1 MLARRLGTA
10 GALAALLTSAAIARA
25 AGPLG
30 PEGSTIATSD
40 YRVDLTQ
47 GVVLAGTR
55 VLGLAGAYVAIA
67 EGVDGN
73 AQNPVAPAMRPVHS
87 FDHTDYDLGFGLTFP
102 AAVSGNDLFNSGDR
116 TSVSASQSDALFLD
130 LAANLQ
136 VGRWG
141 VGASI
146 HYTTFEMAAADGQSL
161 GLNARFGGVRLQVAR
176 SWFDGQFL
184 LGLGSRGTGLLVENR
199 DPEPGEPKQ
208 LFHIEGAA
216 AELGAMFRPNGDPY
230 RVGVAVRSAV
240 ITNQLSADVP
250 KDGAG
255 DRVVTRNGV
264 DLYLP
269 NEVTLPWDIDV
280 GLAVQLGPRP
290 LNPRW
295 VDPDEAL
302 ARLDRYLRW
311 KELERA
317 RRERALAAERP
328 SAARQAALGAES
340 ASDAGLDELHRER
353 AQRTL
358 RERLRQR
365 EKAMERFYF
374 LISTALLITG
384 PVRNSVG
391 VESFIERRVQRS
403 GRKATYTPRV
413 GVETEVVPHWLKL
426 RAGSYGEPTR
436 FESRGAR
443 ARLHGTLGLDQK
455 LFPWTV
461 FGIFDEDTQWRLA
474 AALDGA
480 RHYFSWGLSVGVWR

>member
-1 MLARRLGTA
+1 MSCLGAFALVALGA
-10 GALAALLTSAAIARA
+10 GSARA

-73 AQNPVAPAMRPVHS
+73 SQNPVAPAVRSTHS
-87 FDHTDYDLGFGLTFP
+87 HDHVDYDLGFGLTFP

-116 TSVSASQSDALFLD
+116 TTVSASQSDALFLD
-130 LAANLQ
+130 IAANLQ
-136 VGRWG
+136 MGRWG
-141 VGASI
+141 VGASL
-146 HYTTFEMAAADGQSL
+146 HYTTFEVAEPGGPSL
-161 GLNARFGGVRLQVAR
+161 GLNARFGGIRLQVAR
-176 SWFDGQFL
+176 SWLDGQFL
-184 LGLGSRGTGLLVENR
+184 FGLGSRGTGMVVENK
-199 DPEPGEPKQ
+199 DPEPGEPSE

-216 AELGAMFRPNGDPY
+216 LEMGALLRPNDAPY
-230 RVGVAVRSAV
+230 RIGVATRSAV
-240 ITNQLSADVP
+240 ITNELKADVP
-250 KDGAG
+250 KNAAG
-255 DRVVTRNGV
+255 DRVITRNTT

-269 NEVTLPWDIDV
+269 NEVALPWDVDV

-295 VDPDEAL
+295 VDPDAAL
-302 ARLDRYLRW
+302 ERLDRYLRW
-311 KELERA
+311 KELERRRRKRA
-317 RRERALAAERP
+317 LEQPGSPTREAALQAELESDDAVDRVHRERALR
-328 SAARQAALGAES
+328 SVR
-340 ASDAGLDELHRER
+340 DELKRRSKEL
-353 AQRTL
+353 A
-358 RERLRQR
+358 
-365 EKAMERFYF
+365 RFYV
-374 LISTALLITG
+374 LVSSSLLITG
-384 PVRNSVG
+384 PVRNAVG

-403 GRKATYTPRV
+403 GRKVTYTPRV
-413 GVETEVVPHWLKL
+413 GVETELVPHWLKV

-455 LFPWTV
+455 LFPWTA
-461 FGIFDEDTQWRLA
+461 FGLFEDGTEWRLA

-480 RHYFSWGLSVGVWR
+480 RHYFSWGLSAGIWR

>member
-1 MLARRLGTA
+1 MLARRIGIA
-10 GALAALLTSAAIARA
+10 AALALCLGAARSARA

-30 PEGSTIATSD
+30 PDGATITTSD

-73 AQNPVAPAMRPVHS
+73 SVNPVAPAMRPVHS
-87 FDHTDYDLGFGLTFP
+87 YDHTDYDLGFGLTFP
-102 AAVSGNDLFNSGDR
+102 AAVRGNDLFNSGDR
-116 TSVSASQSDALFLD
+116 DSVSATQADALFID

-136 VGRWG
+136 IGRWG
-141 VGASI
+141 TGASI
-146 HYTTFEMAAADGQSL
+146 HYTTFEVARDDGQSL
-161 GLNARFGGVRLQVAR
+161 GLNARFGGIRLQVAR

-184 LGLGSRGTGLLVENR
+184 VGLGSRGTGLLVENKN
-199 DPEPGEPKQ
+199 PEPGEPKQ

-216 AELGAMFRPNGDPY
+216 AEFGTLVRPNGAPY
-230 RVGVAVRSAV
+230 RIGVAARSAV
-240 ITNQLSADVP
+240 VTNQLSAEVEP
-250 KDGAG
+250 NAAG
-255 DRVVTRNGV
+255 DRVISRGGV

-280 GLAVQLGPRP
+280 GLAIQLGPRP

-302 ARLDRYLRW
+302 ARLDRYLAW
-311 KELERA
+311 KKLERRRVLRAKLRQPTAA
-317 RRERALAAERP
+317 RAAALEAELAGDDAVDAVHRERALR
-328 SAARQAALGAES
+328 ALR
-340 ASDAGLDELHRER
+340 DQLRRR
-353 AQRTL
+353 AK
-358 RERLRQR
+358 E
-365 EKAMERFYF
+365 MERFYV
-374 LISTALLITG
+374 LVSSSLLMTG
-384 PVRNSVG
+384 PVLNSVG

-403 GRKATYTPRV
+403 GQKVTYTPRL
-413 GVETEVVPHWLKL
+413 GVETELVPHWLKV
-426 RAGSYGEPTR
+426 RAGTYGEPTR

-461 FGIFDEDTQWRLA
+461 FGIFDEDTEWRLA

-480 RHYFSWGLSVGVWR
+480 RHYFSWGASVGVWR